1 MKKKIILSVAF
12 AVIAALAIVVACRWK
27 VWFHNK
33 PEPDYKVYSKIAHV
47 QLSFGEN
54 FYDRYVSWQ
63 SVVLDTGSVDNGNF
77 GVVWIPVSDSLNEA
91 LFDSVAVVFDQEYD
105 ADASFVMNMKSVRA
119 KYKTIVSAGGEA
131 GYLYASARLYH
142 GHWRYA
148 IFSGDTVTSWFDTYI
163 PEIDSVSILV
173 LGDVQD
179 KKYTGTDTIL
189 KSILALHHVDAILQ
203 LGDLTERPHQ
213 YYWDRYFDD
222 FKAVTP
228 IIPTLSLLGN
238 HDYIKGL
245 NKHPDPRF
253 FYVFPS
259 YLVND
264 SIPECGNQCLNFE
277 NVTIYI
283 LDTNQP
289 IDKLYG
295 QKKWLLSEEDRL
307 NDIHNDN
314 CADRKKIVLMHHPLK
329 SCISCFRNIRTGFCF
344 GSVFNK
350 IDVGLILA
358 AHEHSFDVKNI
369 NDDCVQII
377 TNFSVKN
384 YNDDVTGRY
393 YILLHMYDNEVN
405 VEVYNEKHVL
415 EYDFDL

>member
-12 AVIAALAIVVACRWK
+12 AVIVALTIVVACRWK

-47 QLSFGEN
+47 QLSFGED
-54 FYDRYVSWQ
+54 FYERYVSWQ
-63 SVVLDTGSVDNGNF
+63 SVVLDTGFAAGQNF
-77 GVVWIPVSDSLNEA
+77 GVVWIPVADPLNEEV
-91 LFDSVAVVFDQEYD
+91 FDSVAVPLVSECDTD
-105 ADASFVMNMKSVRA
+105 ISFPANAKSVVA
-119 KYKTIVSAGGEA
+119 KYRTIVSSGGEA
-131 GYLYASARLYH
+131 GYLYTSAHLSP
-142 GHWRYA
+142 GHWKYA
-148 IFSGDTVTSWFDTYI
+148 VFSGDTVSSWFDTYI

-189 KSILALHHVDAILQ
+189 KSILARHHVDAILQ

-213 YYWDRYFDD
+213 SYWDRYFDD

-228 IIPTLSLLGN
+228 VIPVLSVLGN

-245 NKHPDPRF
+245 HKHPDPRF

-259 YLVND
+259 YLVDD
-264 SIPECGNQCLNFE
+264 SIPECGNQCLDFE
-277 NVTIYI
+277 NTTIYI

-289 IDKLYG
+289 LCKLYG
-295 QKKWLLSEEDRL
+295 QKRWLLSEDARL
-307 NDIHNDN
+307 NYSQDDN
-314 CADRKKIVLMHHPLK
+314 AAGRKKIVLMHHPLK
-329 SCISCFRNIRTGFCF
+329 SCISCFRNVRTGFCF
-344 GSVFNK
+344 GQAFDK
-350 IDVGLILA
+350 INVDLILA
-358 AHEHSFDVKNI
+358 AHEHSFDIKDI

-384 YNDDVTGRY
+384 YDDDVTGRY
-393 YILLHMYDNEVN
+393 YILLHMYDKEVK